1 MTAATEPTRPDFA
14 SSTFWLNTGERVI
27 RTAAQTALA
36 LGVADKTTALELDWQ
51 QAGLAVA
58 VAAGSC
64 LLTCLAGKTVG
75 DGGSPSFVLPAP
87 RVPTQRN
94 GRHEA
99 LGGPD
104 AGPPPQAGGL
114 PPYDRDARSDRDAP

>member
-1 MTAATEPTRPDFA
+1 MSSVRPEFAT
-14 SSTFWLNTGERVI
+14 STFWLNTGERVI

-75 DGGSPSFVLPAP
+75 DSATPSFLLPAP
-87 RVPTQRN
+87 KVPVQRN
-94 GRHEA
+94 GRHERVD
-99 LGGPD
+99 GPT
-104 AGPPPQAGGL
+104 PRAGGL
-114 PPYDRDARSDRDAP
+114 PPYDRDARSDRGDSQRGSEW